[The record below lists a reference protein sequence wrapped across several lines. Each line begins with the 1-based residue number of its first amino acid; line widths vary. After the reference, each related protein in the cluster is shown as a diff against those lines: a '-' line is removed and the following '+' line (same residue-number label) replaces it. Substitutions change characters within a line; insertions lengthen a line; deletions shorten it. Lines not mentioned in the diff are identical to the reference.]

1 VSTELVRYDAMC
13 RAIAAAY
20 DVDEVKDI
28 RDKALAIEVYA
39 RQAQNYEA
47 EHKAAKVRE
56 RAERR
61 AGELLAERE
70 MAKGGGDQRSD
81 HRSPHV
87 TGDRPEHPSNQ
98 PKTLADLGITKR
110 QSANWQKLAKM
121 PLERFERALEEP
133 SLPAMRSAI
142 REALVETLGE
152 PPDRTK
158 VVSFRAKPDPIANA
172 AIDLTGSLRQIAELP
187 HDMAELAAR
196 THSNLTEWHLNH
208 AATAQRKIAEFV
220 TALKRRR
227 DDAA

>member
-121 PLERFERALEEP
+121 PLERFTTGDEAPPQLELFAEDEREIVREIDMARIWVPSRNAHIQYHAEPPAVLDEAAAYYLSLAVGIRHKGELLKALAE
-133 SLPAMRSAI
+133 LRRQRAMDRSA
-142 REALVETLGE
+142 
-152 PPDRTK
+152 
-158 VVSFRAKPDPIANA
+158 A
-172 AIDLTGSLRQIAELP
+172 A
-187 HDMAELAAR
+187 
-196 THSNLTEWHLNH
+196 
-208 AATAQRKIAEFV
+208 
-220 TALKRRR
+220 
-227 DDAA
+227 